1 MGKWGKVD
9 IKGLK
14 QLQKQLEQAA
24 KNTNKVMYDIANEIA
39 EEFLQEVIQR
49 TPSSDNNQLKN
60 AWTKQVVPSGNGFNI
75 IIENKLQHASFVEYG
90 HKTEKGGW
98 KQGYYMLHITEQD
111 IMNRINKIGE
121 PILDKYLRE
130 IFK

>member
-1 MGKWGKVD
+1 MGKWGKFD
-9 IKGLK
+9 IRGLK

-24 KNTNKVMYDIANEIA
+24 KNTNKIMLNVANEIA
-39 EEFLQEVIQR
+39 KEFLEGVKQR
-49 TPSSDNNQLKN
+49 TPTSDNNQLKE
-60 AWTKQVVPSGNGFNI
+60 AWTAKVIPSGNGYNI
-75 IIENKLQHASFVEYG
+75 VVENPLQHASFIEYG

-121 PILDKYLRE
+121 PIVEKYLRE